1 MSKKVLVFAET
12 KDGKLR
18 NVSFEA
24 ITVGQELS
32 QGGEVIV
39 SLFGDQGLLNMF
51 KR

>member
-24 ITVGQELS
+24 LTVGKS
-32 QGGEVIV
+32 
-39 SLFGDQGLLNMF
+39 
-51 KR
+51 